1 MPGDRGPIRGRSTT
15 DLLIL
20 MIAGTI
26 CFAVLAAGATVG
38 VIQIKNP
45 GANTS
50 TAYKSI
56 QDVINTLIGLLAGF
70 LAGRTETTRE
80 SRQEYRQTTRRL
92 ERGDDETEEIEP
104 VEEEPE

>member
-1 MPGDRGPIRGRSTT
+1 MPSDRGPIRSRSTT

-26 CFAVLAAGATVG
+26 CFAVLAAGATIG
-38 VIQIKNP
+38 IIEIKNP

-50 TAYKSI
+50 VAYKSI

-70 LAGRTETTRE
+70 LAGRTESTRE
-80 SRQEYRQTTRRL
+80 VIVARRTQKRREEL
-92 ERGDDETEEIEP
+92 DDGYEDREPVQAEDDE
-104 VEEEPE
+104 